1 MVASLQPNYR
11 GRTTFLEEDSMRV
24 IRSVL
29 LVTILAGVAC
39 HDATGPGQRQQ
50 RSIFAIKVPPEAAV
64 GDTIRIS
71 FHYGASPCDTGVSF
85 ESQLMNDGIR
95 FVVSS
100 VSSGQACPVALT
112 ALDFIQLPFL
122 YIVVPPHTVPF
133 TVRFAE
139 PGAADSVRVIAAVA
153 TQVPSN
159 LKDTLIFAR

>member
-1 MVASLQPNYR
+1 
-11 GRTTFLEEDSMRV
+11 MRA
-24 IRSVL
+24 ITSVL
-29 LVTILAGVAC
+29 LITILAGVAC
-39 HDATGPGQRQQ
+39 HDATGPLERQQ
-50 RSIFAIKVPPEAAV
+50 RSIFAIKVPPEAAF

-85 ESQLMNDGIR
+85 ESQLMSDGIR

-100 VSSGQACPVALT
+100 VSNGQPCPVALT
-112 ALDFIQLPFL
+112 ALDFIQTPFL
-122 YIVVPPHTVPF
+122 YVVLPPHTVPF

-159 LKDTLIFAR
+159 LKETLIFAR